1 MLTGTFKFVVM
12 HPNGRRE
19 ELAVDA
25 ERVLVGSGAHCE
37 IRLPQGLAAVEQLA
51 VEARAGGVF
60 AEARAMDPMP
70 TLNGT
75 PFTQGRLL
83 PDAVIG
89 IGPLTLQVALVEVE
103 RGASARKES
112 KERTSPAVYAAA
124 LLGFPLCLYII
135 LHKRPETPLLMPT
148 KAPALWAAS
157 APGCPQAE
165 AEPALAFAEQ
175 QLSAAESKEERAP
188 FYPED
193 GVSAVK
199 AFLTASSCFRAADA
213 TERSG
218 DAEQAALSLK
228 KRIADDFHIHQVRLE
243 RALSTKNYES
253 ARIEVRILRA
263 FLGGALSDYS
273 NWLSVLDRQIQIEFA
288 KKKGNKPK

>member
-1 MLTGTFKFVVM
+1 MLTGTFKFVIT

-25 ERVLVGSGAHCE
+25 ERVLVGTGAHCE
-37 IRLPQGLAAVEQLA
+37 IRLPQGLAALEQL
-51 VEARAGGVF
+51 VIEPRAGGVF
-60 AEARAMDPMP
+60 AEARALDPMP

-89 IGPLTLQVALVEVE
+89 IGPLSLQVQLLEIE
-103 RGASARKES
+103 RGATARKES
-112 KERTSPAVYAAA
+112 AERTSPIIYAAA

-135 LHKRPETPLLMPT
+135 LHKRPETTLRAPT
-148 KAPALWAAS
+148 KPPALWAE
-157 APGCPQAE
+157 APPACPQADS
-165 AEPALAFAEQ
+165 APALAFAEQ
-175 QLSAAESKEERAP
+175 QLNAAESKEERSP

-199 AFLTASSCFRAADA
+199 DFLLASTCFRAADSPEEA
-213 TERSG
+213 G

-228 KRIADDFHIHQVRLE
+228 KRVADDFHIHQVRLE

-253 ARIEVRILRA
+253 ARVEVRILRA
-263 FLGGALSDYS
+263 FLGGALSDYAT
-273 NWLSVLDRQIQIEFA
+273 WLSVLDRQIQIEFST
-288 KKKGNKPK
+288 KKGKSK

>member
-1 MLTGTFKFVVM
+1 MLTETFRVVIR
-12 HPNGRRE
+12 HPGGRRE

-37 IRLPQGLAAVEQLA
+37 IRLPQGVAAVEQLA
-51 VEARAGGVF
+51 IEARAGGVF
-60 AEARAMDPMP
+60 AEARALDPMP
-70 TLNGT
+70 QLNGS

-89 IGPLTLQVALVEVE
+89 IGPFSLEVQLVEVE
-103 RGASARKES
+103 RGALARKEKS
-112 KERTSPAVYAAA
+112 EKTSPLVYAAA

-135 LHKRPETPLLMPT
+135 LHKPPETALKMPT
-148 KAPALWAAS
+148 KPPALWATNA
-157 APGCPQAE
+157 AACPQAD
-165 AEPALAFAEQ
+165 PASAIAFADQ
-175 QLSAAESKEERAP
+175 QLTSAESKEERSP

-199 AFLTASSCFRAADA
+199 AFQLASICYQSGDETQQA
-213 TERSG
+213 G
-218 DAEQAALSLK
+218 DAEQAALQLK
-228 KRIADDFHIHQVRLE
+228 RRVSDDFHIHQVRLE

-263 FLGGALSDYS
+263 FLGGALGDYT
-273 NWLSVLDRQIQIEFA
+273 NWLSVLDRQIELKFSA
-288 KKKGNKPK
+288 KKGKPQ

>member
-1 MLTGTFKFVVM
+1 MLTGTFKFVIT

-25 ERVLVGSGAHCE
+25 ERVLVGTGAHCE
-37 IRLPQGLAAVEQLA
+37 IRLPQGLAALEQLLI
-51 VEARAGGVF
+51 EPRAGGVF
-60 AEARAMDPMP
+60 AEARALDPMP

-89 IGPLTLQVALVEVE
+89 VGPLSLQVELLEIE
-103 RGASARKES
+103 RGTSARQES
-112 KERTSPAVYAAA
+112 KKRTSPAIYAAA

-135 LHKRPETPLLMPT
+135 LHQRPETSLRMPA
-148 KAPALWAAS
+148 KPPALWAA
-157 APGCPQAE
+157 ALPTCPQAD
-165 AEPALAFAEQ
+165 AAPAFAFAEQ
-175 QLSAAESKEERAP
+175 QLNAAESKEERSP

-199 AFLTASSCFRAADA
+199 EFLLASTCFRAADA
-213 TERSG
+213 ADEAS

-228 KRIADDFHIHQVRLE
+228 KHVADDFHIHQVRLE

-253 ARIEVRILRA
+253 ARVEVRILRA
-263 FLGGALSDYS
+263 FLGGALSDYAT
-273 NWLSVLDRQIQIEFA
+273 WLSVLDRQIQIEFST
-288 KKKGNKPK
+288 KKGKAK

>member
-1 MLTGTFKFVVM
+1 MLTGTFKFVVT

-25 ERVLVGSGAHCE
+25 ERVLVGTGAHCE
-37 IRLPQGLAAVEQLA
+37 IRLPQGLAAIEQLA
-51 VEARAGGVF
+51 IEARAGGVF
-60 AEARAMDPMP
+60 AEARALDPMP

-89 IGPLTLQVALVEVE
+89 IGPLSLQVELLEIE
-103 RGASARKES
+103 RGAAARNES
-112 KERTSPAVYAAA
+112 TERKSPAIYLAA

-135 LHKRPETPLLMPT
+135 LHKPPEAALRMPT
-148 KAPALWAAS
+148 KPPALWLTTL
-157 APGCPQAE
+157 PKCPQVETA
-165 AEPALAFAEQ
+165 PALAFAEQ
-175 QLSAAESKEERAP
+175 QLGAAQSKEERSP

-199 AFLTASSCFRAADA
+199 DFLLASSCFRAADSGEEA
-213 TERSG
+213 G

-228 KRIADDFHIHQVRLE
+228 KRVADDFHIHQVRLE
-243 RALSTKNYES
+243 RALSTKSYES
-253 ARIEVRILRA
+253 AHVEVRILRA
-263 FLGGALSDYS
+263 FLGGAPSEYA
-273 NWLSVLDRQIQIEFA
+273 NWLSVLDRQIQIQFSA
-288 KKKGNKPK
+288 KKGKPK